1 MPIHTRAAFAHALR
15 NTACALAAEGA
26 SLLAV
31 DAILDASEVLTD
43 GIEEALFPTAAAGG
57 VFQEA

>member
-1 MPIHTRAAFAHALR
+1 MTSHAKADFAHDLR

-31 DAILDASEVLTD
+31 DAILDASEILTD
-43 GIEEALFPTAAAGG
+43 GLEEALFATTAS
-57 VFQEA
+57 E